1 MINNEVKDMKEGWKM
16 RVMSLIRIWIA
27 LMVCIILCVG
37 FFLTLKYSTISKAER
52 KTVPYKLL
60 YTKQNDIP
68 YSNSTNNEKK
78 VIKGMLI
85 TKASNYETLL
95 QIAETIKDQYTN
107 KGIDEITLS
116 IHNENNGSYEEELP
130 YEPISKGTIIV
141 TYDSQSFGITN
152 ITLNE

>member
-1 MINNEVKDMKEGWKM
+1 M

-152 ITLNE
+152 VTLNE

>member
-1 MINNEVKDMKEGWKM
+1 M
-16 RVMSLIRIWIA
+16 RVMSPIRIWIA
-27 LMVCIILCVG
+27 LMICIILCVG
-37 FFLTLKYSTISKAER
+37 FFLTLKYSTISNAER

-60 YTKQNDIP
+60 YTKQNDIL

-95 QIAETIKDQYTN
+95 QIAESIKDQYTN

-130 YEPISKGTIIV
+130 YEPISKGKIIV
-141 TYDSQSFGITN
+141 TYDSQSFGSTN

>member
-1 MINNEVKDMKEGWKM
+1 M

-27 LMVCIILCVG
+27 LMICIILCVG

-141 TYDSQSFGITN
+141 TYDSQSFGSTN

>member
-1 MINNEVKDMKEGWKM
+1 M

-95 QIAETIKDQYTN
+95 QIAETIKDHYTN

>member
-1 MINNEVKDMKEGWKM
+1 M

-141 TYDSQSFGITN
+141 TYDSQSFGSTN

>member
-1 MINNEVKDMKEGWKM
+1 M
-16 RVMSLIRIWIA
+16 RVMSPIRIWIA
-27 LMVCIILCVG
+27 LMICIILCVG

-52 KTVPYKLL
+52 KTVPYTLL
-60 YTKQNDIP
+60 YRKQNNIL

-85 TKASNYETLL
+85 TKASSYETLL
-95 QIAETIKDQYTN
+95 QITETIKDQYTN
-107 KGIDEITLS
+107 KGIDEITLT

-130 YEPISKGTIIV
+130 YEPISKGTIII
-141 TYDSQSFGITN
+141 TYDSQSFGSTN

>member
-1 MINNEVKDMKEGWKM
+1 M

-130 YEPISKGTIIV
+130 YEPIGKGTIIV
-141 TYDSQSFGITN
+141 TYDSQSFGSTN